1 MSYSILD
8 GYPEHFD
15 EYFDVEEFHG
25 DGSWVPIEP
34 YDWIR
39 YRYHAHW
46 QAALCDL
53 GYGRYDAE
61 EDEVVT
67 YDDDFMRRIND
78 YYSTIKYLE
87 DNHQFAIK
95 IVEVLMRHI
104 PISYLHE
111 DE

>member
-1 MSYSILD
+1 MNCSSFYD
-8 GYPEHFD
+8 FPEHFD
-15 EYFDVEEFHG
+15 DYFDVDQNL
-25 DGSWVPIEP
+25 DGSWRPIAP
-34 YDWIR
+34 LDWIR

-67 YDDDFMRRIND
+67 YDDDFIRRIND
-78 YYSTIKYLE
+78 YYSTPKYLD

-104 PISYLHE
+104 PLSYLDE